1 MRRSSNHYFLMI
13 YAVLCK
19 VQFIGH
25 FYLIYI
31 IIMQINGLL
40 KMVVLGCVIVG
51 AVAPSALAQS
61 ATSKY
66 PTPAGPPR
74 KKYMFAQKDPECP
87 VVANITKNT
96 DEDADVTG
104 SYTRVCYRSP
114 AEMLAEI
121 DELRRI
127 HTWADSTYQRRLA
140 ALPPGGA
147 LVLTIHRQGAKNTDP
162 ANLTLTART
171 KDGTEVY
178 TATPK
183 PGTGRFFGRDLYQA
197 QQAVPFIKPATPGP
211 YVLSITDNKLR
222 QVFEYQL
229 AIQ

>member
-1 MRRSSNHYFLMI
+1 M
-13 YAVLCK
+13 
-19 VQFIGH
+19 QFEK
-25 FYLIYI
+25 
-31 IIMQINGLL
+31 LL
-40 KMVVLGCVIVG
+40 QASLLSISLLAMS
-51 AVAPSALAQS
+51 APFASAQS
-61 ATSKY
+61 ANKY

-114 AEMLAEI
+114 VEMLAEI

-147 LVLTIHRQGAKNTDP
+147 LLLTIHRQGAKNADP
-162 ANLTLTART
+162 SALTLTART
-171 KDGTEVY
+171 KDGAEVY

-183 PGTGRFFGRDLYQA
+183 PGSGRFFGRDLYQA
-197 QQAVPFIKPATPGP
+197 QQAVPFVKPTVPGP
-211 YVLSITDNKLR
+211 YLLSITDGKLR

-229 AIQ
+229 SIP

>member
-1 MRRSSNHYFLMI
+1 M
-13 YAVLCK
+13 
-19 VQFIGH
+19 QFNSLLQVCLVCG
-25 FYLIYI
+25 
-31 IIMQINGLL
+31 GLL
-40 KMVVLGCVIVG
+40 SM
-51 AVAPSALAQS
+51 VAPAASAQS
-61 ATSKY
+61 TSKY

-87 VVANITKNT
+87 VVSNITKNT
-96 DEDADVTG
+96 DEDADITG

-114 AEMLAEI
+114 TEMLAEI

-147 LVLTIHRQGAKNTDP
+147 LLLTIHRQGAKNADP
-162 ANLTLTART
+162 SSLTLTART
-171 KDGTEVY
+171 KEGAEVY

-197 QQAVPFIKPATPGP
+197 QQAVPFVKPAVPGP
-211 YVLSITDNKLR
+211 YLLSITDNKLR

-229 AIQ
+229 SMP

>member
-1 MRRSSNHYFLMI
+1 M
-13 YAVLCK
+13 
-19 VQFIGH
+19 QFDC
-25 FYLIYI
+25 
-31 IIMQINGLL
+31 LL
-40 KMVVLGCVIVG
+40 KVVILGVG
-51 AVAPSALAQS
+51 MLSMAAPTASAQS
-61 ATSKY
+61 TSKY

-140 ALPPGGA
+140 TLPPGGA
-147 LVLTIHRQGAKNTDP
+147 LLLTIHRQGAKNADP
-162 ANLTLTART
+162 SSLTLTART
-171 KDGTEVY
+171 KDGAEVY

-197 QQAVPFIKPATPGP
+197 QQAVPFVKPTVPGP
-211 YVLSITDNKLR
+211 YLLSITDSKLR

-229 AIQ
+229 SIQ

>member
-1 MRRSSNHYFLMI
+1 M
-13 YAVLCK
+13 
-19 VQFIGH
+19 QFDC
-25 FYLIYI
+25 
-31 IIMQINGLL
+31 LL
-40 KMVVLGCVIVG
+40 KVVLLGG
-51 AVAPSALAQS
+51 SLLSVAAPAASAQS
-61 ATSKY
+61 TSKY

-74 KKYMFAQKDPECP
+74 KKYLFAQKDPECP

-96 DEDADVTG
+96 DEDADITG

-114 AEMLAEI
+114 VEMLAEI

-147 LVLTIHRQGAKNTDP
+147 LVLTIRRQGAKNADP
-162 ANLTLTART
+162 SSLTLTART
-171 KDGTEVY
+171 KDGAEVY

-197 QQAVPFIKPATPGP
+197 QQAVPFVKPTVPGP
-211 YVLSITDNKLR
+211 YLLSVTDNKLR

-229 AIQ
+229 SIP

>member
-1 MRRSSNHYFLMI
+1 MLS
-13 YAVLCK
+13 A
-19 VQFIGH
+19 
-25 FYLIYI
+25 
-31 IIMQINGLL
+31 
-40 KMVVLGCVIVG
+40 
-51 AVAPSALAQS
+51 AAPVASAQS
-61 ATSKY
+61 TSKY

-127 HTWADSTYQRRLA
+127 HTWADTTYQRRLA

-147 LVLTIHRQGAKNTDP
+147 LLLTIHRQGAKNADP
-162 ANLTLTART
+162 SSLTLTART
-171 KDGTEVY
+171 KDGAEVY

-197 QQAVPFIKPATPGP
+197 QQAVPFVKPTVPGP
-211 YVLSITDNKLR
+211 YVLSIMDNRLR

-229 AIQ
+229 SIP

>member
-1 MRRSSNHYFLMI
+1 MS
-13 YAVLCK
+13 AP
-19 VQFIGH
+19 
-25 FYLIYI
+25 
-31 IIMQINGLL
+31 
-40 KMVVLGCVIVG
+40 
-51 AVAPSALAQS
+51 VASAQS
-61 ATSKY
+61 ANKY

-96 DEDADVTG
+96 DEDADITG

-114 AEMLAEI
+114 VEMLAEI

-147 LVLTIHRQGAKNTDP
+147 LLLTIHRQGAKNADP
-162 ANLTLTART
+162 SALTLTART
-171 KDGTEVY
+171 KDGAEVY

-183 PGTGRFFGRDLYQA
+183 PGSGRFFGRDLYQA
-197 QQAVPFIKPATPGP
+197 QQAVPFVKPTVPGP
-211 YVLSITDNKLR
+211 YLLSITDSKLR

-229 AIQ
+229 SIP

>member
-1 MRRSSNHYFLMI
+1 MQFNCSLKI
-13 YAVLCK
+13 VLL
-19 VQFIGH
+19 GA
-25 FYLIYI
+25 
-31 IIMQINGLL
+31 GL
-40 KMVVLGCVIVG
+40 VS
-51 AVAPSALAQS
+51 AAAPAASAQS
-61 ATSKY
+61 ASKY

-87 VVANITKNT
+87 VIANITKNT

-147 LVLTIHRQGAKNTDP
+147 LLLTIHRQGAKNADP
-162 ANLTLTART
+162 SALTLTART
-171 KDGTEVY
+171 KDGAEVY

-197 QQAVPFIKPATPGP
+197 QQAVPFVKPTVPGP
-211 YVLSITDNKLR
+211 YLLSITDSKLR

-229 AIQ
+229 SIQ

>member
-1 MRRSSNHYFLMI
+1 MQFSCLLKV
-13 YAVLCK
+13 VLL
-19 VQFIGH
+19 GS
-25 FYLIYI
+25 
-31 IIMQINGLL
+31 GLL
-40 KMVVLGCVIVG
+40 SIE
-51 AVAPSALAQS
+51 APAASAQS
-61 ATSKY
+61 TSKY

-96 DEDADVTG
+96 DEDADITG

-114 AEMLAEI
+114 VEMLAEI

-147 LVLTIHRQGAKNTDP
+147 LLLTIRRQGAKNADP
-162 ANLTLTART
+162 SSLTFTART
-171 KDGTEVY
+171 KDGAEVY

-197 QQAVPFIKPATPGP
+197 QQAVPFVKPAVPGP
-211 YVLSITDNKLR
+211 YLLSVTDNKLR

-229 AIQ
+229 SMP

>member
-1 MRRSSNHYFLMI
+1 M
-13 YAVLCK
+13 
-19 VQFIGH
+19 QFDC
-25 FYLIYI
+25 
-31 IIMQINGLL
+31 LL
-40 KMVVLGCVIVG
+40 KIVLLSGG
-51 AVAPSALAQS
+51 LWSVAAPTASAQS
-61 ATSKY
+61 TDKY

-96 DEDADVTG
+96 DEDADITG
-104 SYTRVCYRSP
+104 AYTRVCYRSP
-114 AEMLAEI
+114 VEMLAEI

-147 LVLTIHRQGAKNTDP
+147 LMLTIRRQGAKNADP
-162 ANLTLTART
+162 SSLTLTART
-171 KDGTEVY
+171 KDGAEVY

-197 QQAVPFIKPATPGP
+197 QQAVPFVKPTVPGP
-211 YVLSITDNKLR
+211 YLLSVTDNKLR

-229 AIQ
+229 SMP

>member
-1 MRRSSNHYFLMI
+1 M
-13 YAVLCK
+13 
-19 VQFIGH
+19 QF
-25 FYLIYI
+25 
-31 IIMQINGLL
+31 NCLL
-40 KMVVLGCVIVG
+40 RVVLLSGGLWGI
-51 AVAPSALAQS
+51 AAPVASAQS
-61 ATSKY
+61 TSKY

-87 VVANITKNT
+87 VVA
-96 DEDADVTG
+96 DVTG

-114 AEMLAEI
+114 VEMLAEI

-147 LVLTIHRQGAKNTDP
+147 LLLTIHRQGAKNADP
-162 ANLTLTART
+162 SSLTLTART
-171 KDGTEVY
+171 KDGAEVY

-197 QQAVPFIKPATPGP
+197 QQAVPFVKPTVPGP
-211 YVLSITDNKLR
+211 YLLSVTDSKLR

-229 AIQ
+229 SIP

>member
-1 MRRSSNHYFLMI
+1 MQFDCLLKI
-13 YAVLCK
+13 VLLS
-19 VQFIGH
+19 G
-25 FYLIYI
+25 
-31 IIMQINGLL
+31 GLL
-40 KMVVLGCVIVG
+40 SLAVPAASAQG
-51 AVAPSALAQS
+51 A
-61 ATSKY
+61 SKY

-96 DEDADVTG
+96 DEDADITG

-114 AEMLAEI
+114 VEMLAEI

-147 LVLTIHRQGAKNTDP
+147 LLLTIHRQGAKNADP
-162 ANLTLTART
+162 SSLTLTART
-171 KDGTEVY
+171 KDGAEVY

-197 QQAVPFIKPATPGP
+197 QQAVPFVKPTVPGP
-211 YVLSITDNKLR
+211 YLLSVTDNKLR

-229 AIQ
+229 SMP

>member
-1 MRRSSNHYFLMI
+1 M
-13 YAVLCK
+13 
-19 VQFIGH
+19 QFKSLSKGS
-25 FYLIYI
+25 
-31 IIMQINGLL
+31 LL
-40 KMVVLGCVIVG
+40 VG
-51 AVAPSALAQS
+51 ALLAVAPLAASAQT
-61 ATSKY
+61 TSKY

-74 KKYMFAQKDPECP
+74 KRYLFAQKDPECP

-114 AEMLAEI
+114 AELLAEVQ
-121 DELRRI
+121 ELSKI
-127 HTWADSTYQRRLA
+127 HSWADSTYQRRLA

-147 LVLTIHRQGAKNTDP
+147 LVVTIHRQGAKNADP
-162 ANLTLTART
+162 ANLVLTART
-171 KDGTEVY
+171 KEGAEIY
-178 TATPK
+178 TATPQ

-197 QQAVPFIKPATPGP
+197 SQAVPFVKPTAPGP
-211 YVLSITDNKLR
+211 YILSITDSKLR

>member
-1 MRRSSNHYFLMI
+1 M
-13 YAVLCK
+13 
-19 VQFIGH
+19 QFDC
-25 FYLIYI
+25 
-31 IIMQINGLL
+31 LL
-40 KMVVLGCVIVG
+40 KAALLGIGLVS
-51 AVAPSALAQS
+51 AAAPIASAQS
-61 ATSKY
+61 ASKY

-96 DEDADVTG
+96 DEDADITG
-104 SYTRVCYRSP
+104 SYTRVCYRSQ

-147 LVLTIHRQGAKNTDP
+147 LLLTIHRQGAKNADP
-162 ANLTLTART
+162 SALTLTART
-171 KDGTEVY
+171 KDGAEVY

-183 PGTGRFFGRDLYQA
+183 PGSGRFFGRDLYQA
-197 QQAVPFIKPATPGP
+197 QQAVPFVKPAVPGP
-211 YVLSITDNKLR
+211 YLLSITDSKLQ

-229 AIQ
+229 SIP

>member
-1 MRRSSNHYFLMI
+1 M
-13 YAVLCK
+13 
-19 VQFIGH
+19 QFKS
-25 FYLIYI
+25 LLLA
-31 IIMQINGLL
+31 GLL
-40 KMVVLGCVIVG
+40 CNSLFVFAIPT
-51 AVAPSALAQS
+51 ASAQS
-61 ATSKY
+61 TSKY
-66 PTPAGPPR
+66 STPAGPPR

-96 DEDADVTG
+96 DEDADITG

-114 AEMLAEI
+114 VEMLAEI

-147 LVLTIHRQGAKNTDP
+147 LMLTIHRQGAKNADP
-162 ANLTLTART
+162 SSLTLTART
-171 KDGTEVY
+171 KDGAEVY

-197 QQAVPFIKPATPGP
+197 QQAVPFVKPAVPGP
-211 YVLSITDNKLR
+211 YLLSITDNKLR

-229 AIQ
+229 TIP